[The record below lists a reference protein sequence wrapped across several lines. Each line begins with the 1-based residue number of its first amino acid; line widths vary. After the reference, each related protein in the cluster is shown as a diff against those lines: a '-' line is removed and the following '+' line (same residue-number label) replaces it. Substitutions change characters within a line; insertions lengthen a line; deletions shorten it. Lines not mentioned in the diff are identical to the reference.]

1 MTKRKYV
8 EGSIFNSTKY
18 GPFEIVEYV
27 NGKKILIRFLQ
38 TGYEY
43 WTSNSKIVGDGVRDK
58 STSRVFGVGIVD
70 VDYIVEQWNGGNR
83 IGAFTDEAVECLK
96 KKPKK
101 IIPIADKI
109 LPQRKRV
116 ITLTQQMVD
125 LVQEYKSGKM
135 TIEEYTLLLS
145 VVSARRTRAEIL
157 LAKAKSVRAPFEIE
171 DEEAISLGKTHVK
184 SEKSFKTS
192 KGTATERNRFKE
204 GCFPTENPKKSSNS
218 FSLSKVADWI
228 NNHQFTYFVVCSTI
242 ALTAAKLVF

>member
-1 MTKRKYV
+1 MTRLYIQP
-8 EGSIFNSTKY
+8 SFLNSC
-18 GPFEIVEYV
+18 E
-27 NGKKILIRFLQ
+27 
-38 TGYEY
+38 
-43 WTSNSKIVGDGVRDK
+43 DHGVW
-58 STSRVFGVGIVD
+58 S
-70 VDYIVEQWNGGNR
+70 GGNDQYR
-83 IGAFTDEAVECLK
+83 GDSSVDLSTFDKNGRARVEAFSDEAVESLK

-101 IIPIADKI
+101 AISIADKI

-116 ITLTQQMVD
+116 LTLTQQMVD

-145 VVSARRTRAEIL
+145 VVSARRARAEIL

-192 KGTATERNRFKE
+192 KGSATEGNRFKAA
-204 GCFPTENPKKSSNS
+204 KKPINS
-218 FSLSKVADWI
+218 FNLSKVADWI

-242 ALTAAKLVF
+242 ALTAAKLIF